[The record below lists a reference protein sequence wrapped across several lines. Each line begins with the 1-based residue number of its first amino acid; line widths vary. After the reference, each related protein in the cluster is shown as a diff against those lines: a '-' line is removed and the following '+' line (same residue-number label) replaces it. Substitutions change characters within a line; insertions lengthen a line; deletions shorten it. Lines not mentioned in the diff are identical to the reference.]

1 MRDAAVLA
9 APARSRRQ
17 RPRRRRQ
24 TEGTE
29 EAQPT
34 EDAAQTGGTEEARP
48 SEDAAQADVTKDEA
62 RPSEDTAQDSTQAAA
77 DDTVS
82 SGDYLVFVKDAE
94 TMAPIPDAR
103 VQFCSDSLCQMGKTD
118 ENGLASFHS
127 EDPGTFTVHMMKV
140 PDGYVKS
147 EEEITLDKDNCSAVY
162 FLDKEGAESQTGADS
177 VNTESTESD
186 MVLDLPLTGFTF
198 NAPEEFKHVL
208 GEIRTNDVGEV
219 SVASGVV
226 AG

>member
-1 MRDAAVLA
+1 MKKYISILLAAVLCSSILAGCGGSGSSGQKPA
-9 APARSRRQ
+9 AETQEQAT
-17 RPRRRRQ
+17 Q

-48 SEDAAQADVTKDEA
+48 SEDAAQADVTKEEA
-62 RPSEDTAQDSTQAAA
+62 SPSEDTAQDSTQAAA

-118 ENGLASFHS
+118 ESGLASFHS
-127 EDPGTFTVHMMKV
+127 EDPGTYTVHMMKA

-147 EEEITLDKDNCSAVY
+147 EEEVTLDKDNCSAVY
-162 FLDKEGAESQTGADS
+162 LLDKEEQSPRPRRILLIPKAQSLIWFWIS
-177 VNTESTESD
+177 
-186 MVLDLPLTGFTF
+186 L
-198 NAPEEFKHVL
+198 
-208 GEIRTNDVGEV
+208 
-219 SVASGVV
+219 
-226 AG
+226 